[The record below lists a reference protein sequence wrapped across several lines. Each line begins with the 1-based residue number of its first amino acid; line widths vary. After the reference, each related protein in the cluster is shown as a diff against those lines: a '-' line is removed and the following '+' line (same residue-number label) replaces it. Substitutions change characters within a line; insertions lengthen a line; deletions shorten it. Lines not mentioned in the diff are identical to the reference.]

1 MDLLILHHLEE
12 SFDLLLLG
20 RRGRLRAYSGG
31 QKGERTEKSKFF
43 HRQRGCRDREQV
55 TFLRPS
61 ISFRERLRPVRGAKT
76 ACDKKLNRYPLPMAG
91 PGMFQSQNLSLQQV
105 LAPQLQQSLLIL
117 QAPLLEL
124 RNLVQQE
131 METNPVL
138 EELAEPTEEERQ
150 VSESEPAED
159 NFKEEFD
166 QLAKLDD
173 EWRDYMAQSSSYSSR
188 SHEDE
193 EKRQFFFDSIA
204 TQETLQQHLVGQ
216 LNQTALSGDDRK
228 TAELIIGNIDDNG
241 FLQTTPEEMAMN
253 TGIPQEDF
261 ELMLTLVQS
270 FYPPGVGA
278 RDLRECLLIQLK
290 RGGREKS
297 LEYRVVS
304 DHMTDLGKRRFPEI
318 ARRMGITVEQVQKA
332 ANNIAQLDPRPGQIF
347 AEAPQNYVLPDV
359 TVEKI
364 QGQYQVILNGEQIP
378 HLRISN
384 TYKDIM
390 SQDGSNGEVKDYIRD
405 KIRSGKFLIKSIHQ
419 RQQTI
424 SNIAHQIVARQK
436 EFLEQGSA
444 HLKPMTMVQ
453 IADAVGVHETTVSRA
468 ISGKYI
474 STPQGVFEMKYF
486 FTPGYQTSSGVSMS
500 NTSVK
505 EAILDLVKGEAGS
518 APLSD
523 KEIVEILGQRGIP
536 IARRTVAKYRTE
548 LNILPSNMRRKY

>member
-1 MDLLILHHLEE
+1 MH
-12 SFDLLLLG
+12 
-20 RRGRLRAYSGG
+20 
-31 QKGERTEKSKFF
+31 
-43 HRQRGCRDREQV
+43 
-55 TFLRPS
+55 
-61 ISFRERLRPVRGAKT
+61 
-76 ACDKKLNRYPLPMAG
+76 
-91 PGMFQSQNLSLQQV
+91 QSQNLSLQQV

-138 EELAEPTEEERQ
+138 EELANENSPEEPEEKKTTTSSDE
-150 VSESEPAED
+150 E
-159 NFKEEFD
+159 FKAEFD

-173 EWRDYMAQSSSYSSR
+173 EWRDYMAQSSSYSGR
-188 SHEDE
+188 SQEAED
-193 EKRQFFFDSIA
+193 KRQFFFDSIA
-204 TQETLQQHLVGQ
+204 TQETLQQHLMGQ
-216 LNQTALSGDDRK
+216 LNQTVLSGDDRK
-228 TAELIIGNIDDNG
+228 TAEMIIGNIDDNG
-241 FLQTTPEEMAMN
+241 FLQTNPEEMALN
-253 TGIPQEDF
+253 TGIAQDEF
-261 ELMLTLVQS
+261 ENILTLIQS

-278 RDLRECLLIQLK
+278 QDLRECLLIQLK
-290 RGGREKS
+290 REGRQNS
-297 LEYRVVS
+297 LEYKIIS
-304 DHMTDLGKRRFPEI
+304 EHMADLGKRRFPEI
-318 ARRMGITVEQVQKA
+318 ARRMGISVEQVQKC
-332 ANNIAQLDPRPGQIF
+332 ANNIAQLDPRPGAIF
-347 AEAPQNYVLPDV
+347 ATAPQNYVLPDV
-359 TVEKI
+359 TVEKVNSE
-364 QGQYQVILNGEQIP
+364 YQVILNGEQIP

-390 SQDGSNGEVKDYIRD
+390 AQDGNGNEVKDYIRD

-424 SNIAHQIVARQK
+424 SNIAHQIVSRQR
-436 EFLEQGSA
+436 EFFDHGSS

-468 ISGKYI
+468 ISGKYM

-486 FTPGYQTSSGVSMS
+486 FTPGYQTATGESMS

-505 EAILDLVKGEAGS
+505 EAILDLVKNEDGN

-523 KEIVEILGQRGIP
+523 KEIVEILSQRGIP

>member
-1 MDLLILHHLEE
+1 MH
-12 SFDLLLLG
+12 
-20 RRGRLRAYSGG
+20 
-31 QKGERTEKSKFF
+31 
-43 HRQRGCRDREQV
+43 
-55 TFLRPS
+55 
-61 ISFRERLRPVRGAKT
+61 
-76 ACDKKLNRYPLPMAG
+76 
-91 PGMFQSQNLSLQQV
+91 QSQNLSLQQV

-138 EELAEPTEEERQ
+138 EELATEPGSEGEEKAAADD
-150 VSESEPAED
+150 AE
-159 NFKEEFD
+159 FKEEFD

-173 EWRDYMAQSSSYSSR
+173 EWRDYMAQSSSFSGR
-188 SHEDE
+188 SQDEE

-204 TQETLQQHLVGQ
+204 TQETLQQHLMGQ
-216 LNQTALSGDDRK
+216 LNQTALNAEDRK
-228 TAELIIGNIDDNG
+228 TAEVIIGNIDDSG
-241 FLQTTPEEMAMN
+241 FLQSTPEDMSMN
-253 TGIPQEDF
+253 TGIPKDDF
-261 ELMLTLVQS
+261 ETMLTLIQS

-278 RDLRECLLIQLK
+278 RDLKECLLIQLK
-290 RGGREKS
+290 REGKQNS
-297 LEYRVVS
+297 LEYKILS
-304 DHMTDLGKRRFPEI
+304 EHMQDLGKHRFPEI
-318 ARRMGITVEQVQKA
+318 ARRMGLNAEQVQKC
-332 ANNIAQLDPRPGQIF
+332 ANNIARLDPRPGQIF
-347 AEAPQNYVLPDV
+347 AESPQNYVLPDV

-364 QGQYQVILNGEQIP
+364 DGEYQIILNGEQIP

-390 SQDGSNGEVKDYIRD
+390 SQDGNGGEVKDYIRD

-424 SNIAHQIVARQK
+424 SNISHQIVARQR
-436 EFLEQGSA
+436 EFLDHGSA

-468 ISGKYI
+468 ISGKYM
-474 STPQGVFEMKYF
+474 STPQGVYEMKYF
-486 FTPGYQTSSGVSMS
+486 FTPGYQTASGEAMS

-505 EAILDLVKGEAGS
+505 EAIQDLVKSENGS
-518 APLSD
+518 SPLSD
-523 KEIVEILGQRGIP
+523 KEIVEILSERGIP